1 MKVFLSSVR
10 RGLSAERDYLPD
22 LLRAVGH
29 EPSRFE
35 DFGAR
40 DAPSRKACLTGVAQA
55 DVYVLLLGEHYG
67 DPMEDSGLS
76 PTEEEFTFAQQR
88 GIPILVFVKSNM
100 PVEAA
105 QAEFKDRVG
114 DYQQGRFWAQFD
126 GPMDLGP
133 KVLAALK
140 DLSLPK
146 APLTFSPLSV
156 PVAVSWRSERRALP
170 PSQGYSTPVLEL
182 QVLPI
187 GPGPLAG
194 VAGLP
199 GLAQSLAG
207 RARELGFFGQAD
219 PLSVSSDGTSAWA
232 VRTATTEAG
241 GAAWRG
247 GFGDRRTD
255 PYSGLVVDRDGTML
269 VFQSIPTDSLGALI
283 NAEDLEQRLTVLL
296 RLAGA
301 FLPSTEHLAV
311 AVSLEPLERVAE
323 GDPAE
328 VGRRSSGSMPHGR
341 GSAARVGPQDQIPAA
356 TLPDAVSDLA
366 SEYAARV
373 LTAVR
378 DAGGTST
385 WR

>member
-1 MKVFLSSVR
+1 MFL
-10 RGLSAERDYLPD
+10 
-22 LLRAVGH
+22 
-29 EPSRFE
+29 
-35 DFGAR
+35 
-40 DAPSRKACLTGVAQA
+40 
-55 DVYVLLLGEHYG
+55 
-67 DPMEDSGLS
+67 
-76 PTEEEFTFAQQR
+76 
-88 GIPILVFVKSNM
+88 KSNV

-105 QAEFKDRVG
+105 QAEFTDKVG

-140 DLSLPK
+140 SLTLTK
-146 APLTFSPLSV
+146 APLTFTPLSM
-156 PVAVSWRSERRALP
+156 PVTVSWRSERRAVP

-187 GPGPLAG
+187 GPGPLTG
-194 VAGLP
+194 VASLP
-199 GLAQSLAG
+199 ALAQSLAG

-247 GFGDRRTD
+247 GAGDRRTD
-255 PYSGLVVDRDGTML
+255 PYSGLVVDRDGTIL
-269 VFQSIPTDSLGALI
+269 VFQSIPTDTLGALI
-283 NAEDLEQRLTVLL
+283 NSDDLEMRLTVIL
-296 RLAGA
+296 RLVGA

-311 AVSLEPLERVAE
+311 AVSLKPLDRVAE

-328 VGRRSSGSMPHGR
+328 VGRRSSGSMPHSQGLT
-341 GSAARVGPQDQIPAA
+341 ARVVPQDQIPAA
-356 TLPDAVSDLA
+356 ALPDSVTDLA
-366 SEYAARV
+366 SEYAARL